1 MVDAVT
7 ANSPTQTTAAKD
19 AKSLSANYETF
30 LSLLTAQIRNQ
41 DPLSPMDTTEWTN
54 QLVQYSSVEQQ
65 LKGNE
70 YLEKIAA
77 AAGAAGN
84 SMDAAVNYIGKTV
97 SAATAT
103 ATFANGQAA
112 WDYKLEGDATAVNLT
127 VVDKNGTVVWTGTS
141 DQTGKGSHTVAWDGE
156 TASGTKVT
164 SGDYTLKV
172 KATNVAGDVASSVN
186 ITGIANAAEVRD
198 GAVVLKVGGTYV
210 PLSLISK
217 VS

>member
-7 ANSPTQTTAAKD
+7 SNTQTQTTAAKD
-19 AKSLSANYETF
+19 SKTLAANYETF

-65 LKGNE
+65 LKGND
-70 YLEKIAA
+70 YLEKISKALD
-77 AAGAAGN
+77 AG
-84 SMDAAVNYIGKTV
+84 DTIDTAVNYIGKTV
-97 SAATAT
+97 SAGTAT

-112 WDYKLEGDATAVNLT
+112 WDYTLGGDAQTVNLT
-127 VVDKNGTVVWTGTS
+127 VVDKNGAVVWTGTS
-141 DQTGKGSHTVAWDGE
+141 DQTGQGSHTVAWDGE
-156 TASGTKVT
+156 TATGTKVT
-164 SGDYTLKV
+164 SGDYTLKI
-172 KATNVAGDVASSVN
+172 KATNAAGSDVTASVN
-186 ITGIANAAEVRD
+186 LTGVANAAEIRD

-210 PLSLISK
+210 PLSLITK